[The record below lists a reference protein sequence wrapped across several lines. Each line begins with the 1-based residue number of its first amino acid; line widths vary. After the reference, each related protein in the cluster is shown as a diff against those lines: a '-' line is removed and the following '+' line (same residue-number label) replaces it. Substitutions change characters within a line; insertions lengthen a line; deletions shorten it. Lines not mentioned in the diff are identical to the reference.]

1 MLIRL
6 LLLFTCVPLLE
17 LIVLIQLG
25 RRIGLWPTV
34 FIVVITGFVGV
45 FLARAQGFAILFR
58 IREDLEE
65 GRIPADELIN
75 GLCVLIGG
83 AMLLTPGL
91 ITDAMGF
98 SLILPITRKAI
109 KGFIRIYIRKM
120 IEKGNIKI
128 L

>member
-1 MLIRL
+1 MLIKL

-17 LIVLIQLG
+17 LIVLIQMG
-25 RRIGLWPTV
+25 KRIGLWPTV

-58 IREDLEE
+58 IREDLEG
-65 GRIPADELIN
+65 GRIPTDELMN
-75 GLCVLIGG
+75 GLCVLVGA

-91 ITDAMGF
+91 ITDAVGF
-98 SLILPITRKAI
+98 SLILPITRVVI
-109 KGFIRIYIRKM
+109 KRFIRTYIKKM